1 MEVEE
6 VEAKVTELME
16 TEEESRESR
25 DEDIFEMDFSNQEGD
40 SERVVCLMDEN
51 SQYNRL
57 ENEDLEMYDAP
68 SSQQGYH
75 HAQDSE
81 MDRIIQKLHL
91 EPEYR
96 DPTVESSKSQDSENI
111 HLVPFVNACL
121 DGPYPDDVPD
131 GVIEFPDGLPDANI
145 AYPANS
151 NFNFDEPR
159 PTQAISLRSGSNKR
173 KRESGGVGD
182 YERVLTKRWC
192 ESTADDV

>member
-6 VEAKVTELME
+6 IEAKVTELME

-25 DEDIFEMDFSNQEGD
+25 DEDTFEMDFSNQEGD
-40 SERVVCLMDEN
+40 PERVACLMG
-51 SQYNRL
+51 
-57 ENEDLEMYDAP
+57 NEDLEMYNAL
-68 SSQQGYH
+68 SSQQGCH
-75 HAQDSE
+75 HAQDRE
-81 MDRIIQKLHL
+81 MDMDRSIQKLHL
-91 EPEYR
+91 EPEHG
-96 DPTVESSKSQDSENI
+96 DPTVESSRSQGLEDI
-111 HLVPFVNACL
+111 HFVPFVKACL

-159 PTQAISLRSGSNKR
+159 PTRAISLRSGSNKR
-173 KRESGGVGD
+173 KRESGDVGD